1 MTATVDAA
9 ICGVEIAVGGVE
21 IAVGDDRERIY
32 LVEPTGEIEN
42 DPVLT
47 NKKFSGNPTQS
58 YHSTQPLRVVGEVTV
73 WK

>member
-1 MTATVDAA
+1 MTANVDAA
-9 ICGVEIAVGGVE
+9 ICGVEIAVGDG
-21 IAVGDDRERIY
+21 RERIY
-32 LVEPTGEIEN
+32 LVEPTGETEN
-42 DPVLT
+42 DPDLT